1 MSYKFTKL
9 ILITLVVFVTSCSND
24 VSEIDVSS
32 EILGTWERVT
42 VNNNETT
49 NYRLVFSDTTN
60 GLEIHSVT
68 NQENM
73 IVSNATEFTWD
84 YDGNATITINNT
96 LYTLVTN
103 GDMLQL
109 EDGVE
114 TPIIKISDQFLY

>member
-1 MSYKFTKL
+1 M
-9 ILITLVVFVTSCSND
+9 TSCSND